1 MPKHKEMSLAV
12 MILIAGAL
20 VAGAVSMAIGIAA
33 IAHTAT
39 SPTPAVN
46 DYCTEEGKPSYA
58 ATIMCLN
65 CGTEHKAEFTVGVA
79 VPDELT
85 HICPNCQLNTALVPK
100 HLTTQPAEKEKQP

>member
-1 MPKHKEMSLAV
+1 
-12 MILIAGAL
+12 MIRRAFSVIELMI
-20 VAGAVSMAIGIAA
+20 VMAIIAV
-33 IAHTAT
+33 IASIVIPKLAAQHKAREGYTA
-39 SPTPAVN
+39 
-46 DYCTEEGKPSYA
+46 SYA
-58 ATIMCLN
+58 LKKTRTYAVPIICLN